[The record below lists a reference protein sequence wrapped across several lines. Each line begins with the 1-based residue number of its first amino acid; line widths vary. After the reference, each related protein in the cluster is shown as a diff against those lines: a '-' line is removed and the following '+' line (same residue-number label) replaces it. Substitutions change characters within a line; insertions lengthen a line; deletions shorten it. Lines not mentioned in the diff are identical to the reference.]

1 MDNKMTTE
9 DLRGMLDKYSP
20 EQQMEIDIQAIRE
33 VSKPLSDAVAS
44 LEKSLAI
51 IPSLSEKLA
60 QTTKI
65 ELSETAR
72 NEIIAIGE
80 STGKSAAQT
89 FRKEVGP
96 VIKKAQRRT
105 DYISIP
111 APAYYCLLL
120 LLLALFGFAVAIC
133 IANYALWGNIIIWKI
148 TGIMSM
154 GFALLS
160 SITLFLFHKGW
171 LS

>member
-1 MDNKMTTE
+1 MDNKITTD

-33 VSKPLSDAVAS
+33 VSKSLSDAVPS

-51 IPSLSEKLA
+51 IPSLAEKLA
-60 QTTKI
+60 KTTKI

-80 STGKSAAQT
+80 SIGKSAAQA
-89 FRKEVGP
+89 FRKEVEP

-111 APAYYCLLL
+111 APAYYCLIL
-120 LLLALFGFAVAIC
+120 LLLALFGFALAIC
-133 IANYALWGNIIIWKI
+133 TANYALWGNIIIWKI
-148 TGIMSM
+148 TGILSV
-154 GFALLS
+154 GFTLLS
-160 SITLFLFHKGW
+160 VITLFLFHKGW

>member
-33 VSKPLSDAVAS
+33 VSKSLSDAVAS
-44 LEKSLAI
+44 LEKSLVI
-51 IPSLSEKLA
+51 IPSLAEKLA
-60 QTTKI
+60 QATKI
-65 ELSETAR
+65 ELSETTI

-80 STGKSAAQT
+80 STGKSAAQI
-89 FRKEVGP
+89 FRKEVEP

-111 APAYYCLLL
+111 APAYYCLIL

-133 IANYALWGNIIIWKI
+133 MANYTLWGNLIIWEI
-148 TGIMSM
+148 TGILSV
-154 GFALLS
+154 GFTLLS
-160 SITLFLFHKGW
+160 VITLFLFHKGW

>member
-1 MDNKMTTE
+1 MGNKITTD

-20 EQQMEIDIQAIRE
+20 EQQMKIDIQAIRE
-33 VSKPLSDAVAS
+33 AERPLSDAVAS

-51 IPSLSEKLA
+51 IPSLVEKLTQA
-60 QTTKI
+60 SKI
-65 ELSETAR
+65 ELSETTIS
-72 NEIIAIGE
+72 EIIAIGE
-80 STGKSAAQT
+80 STGKSTAQT
-89 FRKEVGP
+89 FRKEVEP

-111 APAYYCLLL
+111 APAYYCLIL

-133 IANYALWGNIIIWKI
+133 IANYALWGNIFIWKI
-148 TGIMSM
+148 TGIMSV

-160 SITLFLFHKGW
+160 TITLFLFHKGW